1 MSQRKSAFTLIELM
15 VVVAIIAILASMGVA
30 NFSSAIRRA
39 RNATRQADILAV
51 SKALETCYNAMT
63 ATYVGEDLEWIS
75 IPVTKSDA
83 GNAPGAFGTRNN
95 KCLNSD
101 ITPAIDGYEYEIVV
115 RNEQPQRFIICAK
128 LEPVGGWESIGN
140 SSKAASGYNEVNTQS
155 NPINFDKECNVQYDE
170 TGAECYFCVA
180 NQQ

>member
-1 MSQRKSAFTLIELM
+1 MFKRKSAFTLIELM

-39 RNATRQADILAV
+39 RNATRQSDILAV

-63 ATYVGEDLEWIS
+63 AIYVDPAIDGFENSSVAKKEH
-75 IPVTKSDA
+75 A
-83 GNAPGAFGTRNN
+83 GNAPGAFGTKVN

-101 ITPAIDGYEYEIVV
+101 ITPAITDTDYEIKF
-115 RNEQPQRFIICAK
+115 RTEEPQRFIICAK

-140 SSKAASGYNEVNTQS
+140 SSVGVIDSTKYHSALNSPS
-155 NPINFDKECNVQYDE
+155 DPINFEPKH
-170 TGAECYFCVA
+170 
-180 NQQ
+180 